1 MKKLSGLKIMYSLLG
16 LSVISLASIGFAN
29 WVIINTESK
38 SSTITAEIGQ
48 IKDSN
53 LSATIL
59 DTSDFTVR
67 FDSAEGNHDG
77 TITSGTDGKFEK
89 LSFHV
94 DFTLNIGSLSS
105 FAGIQ
110 IKLGFKSTDGGAKN
124 FIEKLGTPGYIDT
137 TLLSK
142 IYTFEL
148 RDTTT
153 GDTAKDE
160 YLSYEYQ
167 IDMEAKVATIKTTY
181 TFKWGSLFGNRN
193 PVYEEGNNSTETLK
207 NFVTAFGDFKKTIT
221 DDDANSKVV
230 LTITPE
236 MVQA

>member
-16 LSVISLASIGFAN
+16 LSIISLASIGFAN

-38 SSTITAEIGQ
+38 SSTITAEIGK
-48 IKDSN
+48 IENSN

-67 FDSAEGNHDG
+67 FDSAKGDNTG
-77 TITSGTDGKFEK
+77 AITSGTDGMFEK
-89 LSFHV
+89 LSFHA

-110 IKLGFKSTDGGAKN
+110 IKLGFNSTDGGAKS

-137 TLLSK
+137 TLLSETYAFK
-142 IYTFEL
+142 L
-148 RDTTT
+148 SDTTT
-153 GDTAKDE
+153 SSATLGD

-167 IDMEAKVATIKTTY
+167 IDMEAKEATIKVTY
-181 TFKWGSLFGNRN
+181 TFKRGSLFGKEN
-193 PVYEEGNNSTETLK
+193 PVYEKGNNPTETLK
-207 NFVTAFGDFKKTIT
+207 NFGTAFGKFNETIT
-221 DDDANSKVV
+221 DDANSKVV

>member
-67 FDSAEGNHDG
+67 FDSAEGDNTG
-77 TITSGTDGKFEK
+77 PITSGTDGMFEK
-89 LSFHV
+89 LSFHA

-110 IKLGFKSTDGGAKN
+110 IKLGFNSTDGGAKN

-148 RDTTT
+148 SDTTT

-181 TFKWGSLFGNRN
+181 TFKWGSLFGKKN
-193 PVYEEGNNSTETLK
+193 PVYEGGSDPIETLK
-207 NFVTAFGDFKKTIT
+207 NFGTAFGDFKDTIT
-221 DDDANSKVV
+221 DDANSKVV